1 MASMEKKRIEH
12 DFMGPIEVPADR
24 YWGAQTQ
31 RALTNFR
38 IGHERMPIPIVRA
51 FGTQKRAAAQAN
63 VELGL
68 LDKRRGDAIIT
79 AAQEVAEGRFD
90 DEFPLVVWQS
100 GSGTQTNMNANEV
113 IAARANEIL
122 TGERGGKTP
131 IHPND
136 HCNMSQSSNDTFPTV
151 MHIAVA
157 EQLERHAVPALQRL
171 TDALDAKAE
180 AFADTLKVGRTH
192 MMDATPV
199 TLGNEFSAYAEQVRN
214 GISRVKAGLPRLQKL
229 AQGATAVGTG
239 LNAAEGFAECFADR
253 VSRATGLRF
262 LTATNKFE
270 AIAAHDTLVE
280 ISGALNV
287 LAVSLMKI
295 ANDIRLMAS
304 GPRSGFAELY
314 LPENEPGSS
323 IMPGKVNPTQVE
335 AMTMVCA
342 QVMGNHVTL
351 TVAGAG
357 GQFEL
362 NTFKP
367 VMILNLLQSIALIS
381 DACDSFT
388 EKCIRGIEANEESL
402 QAAVERSLML
412 VTALNPHLG
421 YDKAAQIAR
430 KAHRDNSTLKDA
442 AVELGFLDS
451 EAFDRLVRP
460 SDMLGPRRTR

>member
-1 MASMEKKRIEH
+1 MASTEKKRIEH

-38 IGHERMPIPIVRA
+38 IGHERMPVPVVRA

-68 LDKRRGDAIIT
+68 LDQRRGEAIIT

-122 TGERGGKTP
+122 TGERGGKSP

-151 MHIAVA
+151 MHIAVT
-157 EQLERHAVPALQRL
+157 EQLERHAVPALQHL
-171 TDALDAKAE
+171 TDALDAKAK
-180 AFADTLKVGRTH
+180 AFADTLKIGRTH

-199 TLGNEFSAYAEQVRN
+199 TLGNEFSAYAEQIRN

-239 LNAAEGFAECFADR
+239 LNAAEGFAECFADH

-295 ANDIRLMAS
+295 ANDIRMMAS
-304 GPRSGFAELY
+304 GPRSGFSELW

-367 VMILNLLQSIALIS
+367 VIILNLLQSIALIA

-388 EKCIRGIEANEESL
+388 EKCVRGIEANEETL
-402 QAAVERSLML
+402 KAAVERSLML

-430 KAHRDNSTLKDA
+430 KAYRDNSTLKEA

-460 SDMLGPRRTR
+460 SDMLGPTRTT